1 MFNRFP
7 ANHPSNIIHESNGS
21 YTVNVSG
28 DSSITISEVRKAN
41 TKSARSELS
50 KRVRKPTP
58 IDQSQQ
64 DADWERLQAHIK
76 AQSDKK
82 SVSEGTGSFSE
93 GVTGKRRP
101 ADVRKAISRAMKGQS
116 NFEGKSHT
124 KKSKIAIQI
133 ARGHDDRIGGKK
145 WSYDKDTGKTT
156 RTNQLPNDHK
166 WGRGS
171 STANRTKRKLSSFG
185 K

>member
-1 MFNRFP
+1 MFRRST
-7 ANHPSNIIHESNGS
+7 ANHPANIIHESNGS

-28 DSSITISEVRKAN
+28 DSSITIDEVRKAN

-58 IDQSQQ
+58 IDTAKQ

-82 SVSEGTGSFSE
+82 PVAE
-93 GVTGKRRP
+93 GVTGKKRP
-101 ADVRKAISRAMKGQS
+101 ADVRKAISRAMKGHS
-116 NFEGKSHT
+116 NFEGQTHT

-133 ARGHDDRIGGKK
+133 ARGHDDRIHGKK
-145 WSYDKDTGKTT
+145 WSYDRDTGKTT
-156 RTNQLPNDHK
+156 RTMQLPNDHK

>member
-1 MFNRFP
+1 MFNRSP

-82 SVSEGTGSFSE
+82 NVSE
-93 GVTGKRRP
+93 GVTGKRRS

-156 RTNQLPNDHK
+156 RTTGLPNDHK